1 MLGSLVAIIAGFV
14 AGMMFVMGYAY
25 LVFRDDFTS
34 FLEFLGGFQ
43 GLQET
48 LMVMLLA
55 SPIMVTLQ
63 LLLGFIVDAL
73 GGYIA
78 AHVAKHSEIKHALW
92 VGIVLVVVD
101 VLLLLPSG
109 VQYVFLQ
116 VSDVALSLVAAV
128 FGGWVRKTT
137 RQEAQELF

>member
-1 MLGSLVAIIAGFV
+1 
-14 AGMMFVMGYAY
+14 
-25 LVFRDDFTS
+25 
-34 FLEFLGGFQ
+34 
-43 GLQET
+43 
-48 LMVMLLA
+48 MVMLLA